1 MRGSIHPARLT
12 RSWRAHLLAVVL
24 LLGVVL
30 AAGCTGS
37 PGRPVTTAPV
47 GAAPASVVVSDC
59 LLPPASC
66 YLPYLFR
73 VAYGIQPL
81 LDSGI
86 DGRGQTVTV
95 LDPAPLPSGPA
106 GPAASASC
114 PSTTGSC
121 PPPPA
126 GLPPAAT
133 DIRQDLAAFD
143 RMFQLPAAPI
153 QVVTTLAG
161 AEAPYQATGQEIQ
174 DLEILHAVAPA
185 ATLRVVLLPSNVL
198 DSAATAT
205 AGMLAGLRLAVSGTG
220 VASISWSVGE
230 HYFTRAQVAQMHSI
244 LLGAAADHVT
254 VIASSGDNGGFSD
267 SDTPWE
273 AATPV
278 TEVSLPASDPLVL
291 AVGGTALTANPAGG
305 AYISETAWNSVAL
318 DVPLAGVSG
327 GGFSHLY
334 ARPAYQDGVPGI
346 SAARGVPD
354 VAGDA
359 AQQGGAPI
367 VFAGGG
373 KRWITSASGTGAAAL
388 LWGGL
393 VALADQYAHHAL
405 GLVNPAIYRIARS
418 SSYHRAFHDI
428 TTGNSYVT
436 MPYPAGTAGYRADPG
451 WDPVT
456 GWGSPDAQVLV
467 PLLARL
473 TSRSTTQQ
481 DRAARPGPRQTRQ
494 HKPPWLPE
502 PARAGTRRL
511 HLRAS
516 MLARPH
522 HSWRTSA
529 RPGARTGRYGRSS
542 PPGRT
547 ALCRSYP
554 AGRESSTARPP
565 EPITI
570 RDQTGQPWKQLLAA
584 ASRMSVAVDLRFVV
598 R

>member
-1 MRGSIHPARLT
+1 MRDSIHPARLT

-37 PGRPVTTAPV
+37 PGRPATTAPA
-47 GAAPASVVVSDC
+47 GPAPASVVVSDC
-59 LLPPASC
+59 LLSPASC

-106 GPAASASC
+106 GPPASASC
-114 PSTTGSC
+114 PSLTGSC

-143 RMFQLPAAPI
+143 SMFGLPAARI

-161 AEAPYQATGQEIQ
+161 SAAPYQATSEEVQ
-174 DLEILHAVAPA
+174 DLEIVHAVAPA
-185 ATLRVVLLPSNVL
+185 AALRVVLLPSSVL
-198 DSAATAT
+198 GSPATAT

-220 VASISWSVGE
+220 VASISFGLGE
-230 HYFTRAQVAQMHSI
+230 HYFTTAQAARMHAI

-267 SDTPWE
+267 SETPWE

-278 TEVSLPASDPLVL
+278 KEVSLPACDPLVL
-291 AVGGTALTANPAGG
+291 AVGGTALTANPATG
-305 AYISETAWNSVAL
+305 AYISETAWNNVAL
-318 DVPLAGVSG
+318 DAGVLGASG
-327 GGFSHLY
+327 GGFSRLY
-334 ARPAYQDGVPGI
+334 ARPAYQDSVSGI
-346 SAARGVPD
+346 GAMRGVPD

-359 AQQGGAPI
+359 AQQGGAPV
-367 VFAGGG
+367 VFADGA
-373 KRWITSASGTGAAAL
+373 KRWIVQAGGTGAAAA

-393 VALADQYAHHAL
+393 VALADQDAGHAL
-405 GLVNPAIYRIARS
+405 GLLNPAIYRIAGS
-418 SSYHRAFHDI
+418 SSYHTAFHDI

-436 MPYPAGTAGYRADPG
+436 MAYPAGTAGYRAGPG

-473 TSRSTTQQ
+473 TSRTVRPARVRAKPASTNHHGCPNPPAQGRA
-481 DRAARPGPRQTRQ
+481 DRTCEHPCRTGDIIPGGPAPGQEPGLDDMDAAARQDAQLSAVPIRQ
-494 HKPPWLPE
+494 
-502 PARAGTRRL
+502 GGN
-511 HLRAS
+511 
-516 MLARPH
+516 RP
-522 HSWRTSA
+522 
-529 RPGARTGRYGRSS
+529 
-542 PPGRT
+542 PPGRPSPS
-547 ALCRSYP
+547 RSVT
-554 AGRESSTARPP
+554 R
-565 EPITI
+565 
-570 RDQTGQPWKQLLAA
+570 L
-584 ASRMSVAVDLRFVV
+584 ASRGSNS
-598 R
+598 